1 MRILILCSAVC
12 LLILGCTHSQAPAND
27 WAKYYQGRT
36 GSFVL
41 YHLQEDQ
48 YQFYQPERCKER
60 FIPASTFKIFNSLVA
75 LETAVIPDESYEM
88 AWDSVNRQVKV
99 WNQNHDLRSAFR
111 YSVVWYYQE
120 LARRIGEERMQAY
133 IDREGY
139 GNQDISAGIDLFWL
153 SGGIRISP
161 LEQVELLKKL
171 YLNQLGFSQ
180 RNMDIVKHIMILESG
195 PGYTL
200 RGKTGW
206 SNADDPGSGWF
217 VGYLEKGE
225 EVWFFANQIDMPAND
240 PGAVAARTGIARAI
254 LQAEGLLPNEQE

>member
-1 MRILILCSAVC
+1 MRILILSLMGC
-12 LLILGCTHSQAPAND
+12 LFALSCTQPPTTEQD
-27 WAKYYQGRT
+27 WSKHYGDRV

-41 YHLQEDQ
+41 YHLQSDQ

-60 FIPASTFKIFNSLVA
+60 FIPASTFKILNSLIA

-88 AWDSVNRQVKV
+88 AWDSVIRQVKV
-99 WNQNHDLRSAFR
+99 WNQDHDLRSAFR

-133 IDREGY
+133 IDQEGY
-139 GNQDISAGIDLFWL
+139 GNQDISGGIDLFWL

-161 LEQVELLKKL
+161 LEQVELLKNL

-180 RNMDIVKHIMILESG
+180 RNMDIVKDIMILESG
-195 PGYTL
+195 PDYTL

-206 SNADDPGSGWF
+206 SDAEKPGSGWF
-217 VGYLEKGE
+217 VGYLEKGD
-225 EVWFFANQIDMPAND
+225 EVWFFANQIDMIEGD
-240 PGAVAARTGIARAI
+240 PGIAAARAGIARAI